1 MMPTLVGVDFLEDL
15 LSFFWRDVSLEDA
28 GCASFVKLSVNDRV
42 CLCSPLN
49 LVAQHFIVFRQLFV
63 HQEIDVWR
71 GPIWGYQA
79 YMD

>member
-1 MMPTLVGVDFLEDL
+1 MPIFAEVDFLEDL
-15 LSFFWRDVSLEDA
+15 PPFLCRDAPLKDA
-28 GCASFVKLSVNDRV
+28 GCASFVELSVNDRV
-42 CLCSPLN
+42 RICSAFN
-49 LVAQHFIVFRQLFV
+49 LAAQHFIILWQFFV